1 MVIVI
6 VIVIVV
12 IIVVIVIVHR
22 MCSLCVHLNHHY
34 CYIDM
39 NLSMSLELKDRLS
52 STVSKD
58 TSGPRVP
65 RWYFGGIAS
74 AGAACITH
82 PLDTMKVYY
91 QTSGLLAGRQT
102 LVAATIQVI
111 KKNGFLA
118 LYNGL
123 TASILRQLT
132 YSTVRF
138 GIYEA
143 TKQKLITHEQQI
155 LPLYER
161 MIIAAFSGAIGG
173 LVGTPPDVVNVRM
186 QNDIKLEERF
196 KRNYRNAIQGL
207 KEIYRKEGPSALFR
221 GSSMVMARSIL
232 VSIGQLAMYDQFKYW
247 LVSKASMAG
256 DKIQTHVISS
266 TFASITCTI
275 LTQPLDVLK
284 TRIMN
289 QSETCTGQMI
299 KKQVIDLYRNSG
311 VRGFYKGFVPA
322 LIRVGPH
329 TVLVF
334 VIYEQLRI
342 QFGMNLR

>member
-1 MVIVI
+1 
-6 VIVIVV
+6 
-12 IIVVIVIVHR
+12 
-22 MCSLCVHLNHHY
+22 
-34 CYIDM
+34 
-39 NLSMSLELKDRLS
+39 MSLELKDRLS

-58 TSGPRVP
+58 TTAPLVP

-74 AGAACITH
+74 TGAACITH

-91 QTSGLLAGRQT
+91 QTSGILAGRQT

-186 QNDIKLEERF
+186 QNDIKLETRF
-196 KRNYRNAIQGL
+196 KRNYRNALQGL
-207 KEIYRKEGPSALFR
+207 KEIY
-221 GSSMVMARSIL
+221 
-232 VSIGQLAMYDQFKYW
+232 
-247 LVSKASMAG
+247 
-256 DKIQTHVISS
+256 
-266 TFASITCTI
+266 
-275 LTQPLDVLK
+275 
-284 TRIMN
+284 
-289 QSETCTGQMI
+289 
-299 KKQVIDLYRNSG
+299 
-311 VRGFYKGFVPA
+311 
-322 LIRVGPH
+322 
-329 TVLVF
+329 
-334 VIYEQLRI
+334 
-342 QFGMNLR
+342 